1 MLSVKGLV
9 ESGTLKDVPSKYA
22 YGRNPE
28 EHISLDEERIP
39 IIDFSLLTRGT
50 PNQRFKVIRDISNAC
65 QEWGFFMVINHGVPK
80 KLRDEMINSIE
91 SFFDLAEEEKQ
102 EYAGKNS
109 LDLISW
115 LIAYASEVLEEY
127 SKRTREVANEL
138 LKGVSRSLGL
148 EENNITKRMEVEVGS
163 QMLVTNLYSPCP
175 QPEIAIGLPHHSDYG
190 LLTLIIQN
198 HLGGLQVM
206 HNGSWV
212 PINPLPDSILINIGD
227 HMEDKTS
234 IIKATLSTKRISKI
248 KIAVLRATTH
258 DASTPPSDK
267 CIAAVSLGQGS
278 RPVTCTCIE
287 VLMDRLH
294 STKNASV
301 ALKCLFIMHTIIS
314 RGSFILK
321 DQLSVYPSFG
331 GRNFLNLSMFRD
343 ESDPERWDLSS
354 WVRWHAGRGKES
366 LALLNRDLFDEMDVL
381 VDFVEVVSEFPDS
394 LHLLKNNLIYEIVR
408 LVSED
413 YRSVQREISIRVME
427 LGERIPSL
435 SYIELTQLLGNLKRS
450 EGCKE
455 RLCLLF
461 ANRNRNDALWKLV
474 GETRTKAVEMMK
486 EKGEM
491 KLLKMGS
498 DSSELTQI
506 RFNSDG
512 RWMGFDSVAL
522 TVSAMQ

>member
-1 MLSVKGLV
+1 M
-9 ESGTLKDVPSKYA
+9 DH
-22 YGRNPE
+22 R
-28 EHISLDEERIP
+28 
-39 IIDFSLLTRGT
+39 
-50 PNQRFKVIRDISNAC
+50 
-65 QEWGFFMVINHGVPK
+65 K
-80 KLRDEMINSIE
+80 KLRI
-91 SFFDLAEEEKQ
+91 
-102 EYAGKNS
+102 
-109 LDLISW
+109 LIG
-115 LIAYASEVLEEY
+115 
-127 SKRTREVANEL
+127 L
-138 LKGVSRSLGL
+138 LK
-148 EENNITKRMEVEVGS
+148 
-163 QMLVTNLYSPCP
+163 
-175 QPEIAIGLPHHSDYG
+175 
-190 LLTLIIQN
+190 
-198 HLGGLQVM
+198 
-206 HNGSWV
+206 
-212 PINPLPDSILINIGD
+212 
-227 HMEDKTS
+227 DKTS

-248 KIAVLRATTH
+248 KIAVIRATTH

-267 CIAAVSLGQGS
+267 CIAAVLSLGQGS

-354 WVRWHAGRGKES
+354 WVRWHAAIVEQNLTISRFLGHYLCSSLIATKNKGEEKRV

-435 SYIELTQLLGNLKRS
+435 SYSELTQLLGNLKRS

-455 RLCLLF
+455 RLYLLF

-486 EKGEM
+486 EKGET

-522 TVSAMQ
+522 TVSAIQ